1 MKTPKISHPAK
12 YSAPAKNSLLI
23 QELLAGVLALFL
35 EFLVGVCY
43 CSRIQLLSFSEPPP
57 KTPVLD
63 FTAQWVV
70 DRLAPMV
77 GFTMRVTERGGTPLG
92 SLLSNKNVRAR
103 QECGRLECR
112 VCLQTGEKRE
122 DCVRRNILYESE
134 CVKCGS
140 EIKDGDVIMER
151 SGTNASLYV
160 GETSR
165 SLFERT
171 SEHWQAADSLKEE
184 SHMVQHIEESHKGE
198 GKPDFKFKVVK
209 TFKTALDRQIA
220 EAVRIEMRGNILN
233 RRGEYNR
240 CSLTRLG
247 VDKKWEEERW
257 KKSWEENQSI
267 EQDHVSL
274 EESRKTGR
282 GDIMQGGRAK
292 RRKLLGGEEIAWGEA
307 VTEAESEK
315 QIFLNKKNVEP
326 LIKRAKQS
334 ILPVRSRVAN
344 LCPAERT
351 SVGISGH
358 GSISYEDKY
367 GTTHSNI
374 EGLFQF

>member
-1 MKTPKISHPAK
+1 MNNKKVVVYDKQDQKKSKQQQPST
-12 YSAPAKNSLLI
+12 
-23 QELLAGVLALFL
+23 VLFV
-35 EFLVGVCY
+35 EF
-43 CSRIQLLSFSEPPP
+43 SRGATLQ
-57 KTPVLD
+57 
-63 FTAQWVV
+63 ARMRGVV

-198 GKPDFKFKVVK
+198 GKPDFKFKIVK

-220 EAVRIEMRGNILN
+220 EAV
-233 RRGEYNR
+233 
-240 CSLTRLG
+240 
-247 VDKKWEEERW
+247 
-257 KKSWEENQSI
+257 
-267 EQDHVSL
+267 
-274 EESRKTGR
+274 
-282 GDIMQGGRAK
+282 
-292 RRKLLGGEEIAWGEA
+292 
-307 VTEAESEK
+307 
-315 QIFLNKKNVEP
+315 
-326 LIKRAKQS
+326 
-334 ILPVRSRVAN
+334 
-344 LCPAERT
+344 
-351 SVGISGH
+351 
-358 GSISYEDKY
+358 
-367 GTTHSNI
+367 
-374 EGLFQF
+374 